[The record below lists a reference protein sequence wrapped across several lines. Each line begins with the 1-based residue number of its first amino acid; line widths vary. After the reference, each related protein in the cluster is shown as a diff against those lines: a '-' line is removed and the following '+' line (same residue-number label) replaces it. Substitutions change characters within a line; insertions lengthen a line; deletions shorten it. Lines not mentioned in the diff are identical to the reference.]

1 MQYNQHKM
9 LSQIGG
15 VNKNPAKSPGGF
27 WLSRDP
33 IHSARM
39 AKAKWLWGGVM
50 DFRGGGY

>member
-27 WLSRDP
+27 WLP
-33 IHSARM
+33 LNLIHLARM
-39 AKAKWLWGGVM
+39 TKAKWPRGGVM
-50 DFRGGGY
+50 DFGGGVY